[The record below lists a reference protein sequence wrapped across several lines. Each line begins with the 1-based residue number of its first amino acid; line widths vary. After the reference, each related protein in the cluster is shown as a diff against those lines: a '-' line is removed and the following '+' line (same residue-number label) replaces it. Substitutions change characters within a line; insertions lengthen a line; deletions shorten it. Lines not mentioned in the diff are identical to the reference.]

1 MPSMVVAAA
10 VQAVLMARV
19 QSGSVWQPLLRL
31 RVARPRSLG
40 FGLPV
45 VGFCGLHVVVC
56 GAVPWRRGLP

>member
-45 VGFCGLHVVVC
+45 VVC